1 MISYDIQDIRH
12 LFDRLNIQAIDNN
25 LFYRNLSDDLLC
37 ALNDFSH
44 GGQRRHCITDIGT
57 KGGRTKDVVW
67 NSGQREA
74 LPKVGFAGR
83 RKRGG
88 QKE

>member
-1 MISYDIQDIRH
+1 MILYDIQDIRH
-12 LFDRLNIQAIDNN
+12 LFDRLNIQAIDDNS
-25 LFYRNLSDDLLC
+25 FYRNLSDDLLR
-37 ALNDFSH
+37 ALNNFSYS
-44 GGQRRHCITDIGT
+44 GQRRPRITDIGT

-74 LPKVGFAGR
+74 LPKVRFAGR